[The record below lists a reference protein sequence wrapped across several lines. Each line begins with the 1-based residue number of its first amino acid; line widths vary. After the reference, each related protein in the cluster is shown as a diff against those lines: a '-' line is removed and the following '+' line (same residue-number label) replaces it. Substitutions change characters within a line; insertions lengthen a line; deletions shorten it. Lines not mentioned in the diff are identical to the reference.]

1 MCFLTFLALDRKMET
16 RCSSFSLSDQLG
28 TKYKPGNEEEED
40 LLRTCECVLTLPQS
54 IQGDL

>member
-1 MCFLTFLALDRKMET
+1 MTFLALDRKMET

-40 LLRTCECVLTLPQS
+40 LLRTCECILTLPQS